1 MPLEIFLNWST
12 FSIKQLTN
20 DLMILDSLILEWQWL
35 NTSTL
40 ILIRI
45 DPDWDRSRD
54 CYEMIPESFER
65 KFLEQQRAYYRV

>member
-1 MPLEIFLNWST
+1 MFSTLMIQQGLLQIISCFLIPLG
-12 FSIKQLTN
+12 LTN
-20 DLMILDSLILEWQWL
+20 SILYWL

-54 CYEMIPESFER
+54 PYEMIPGSFEG
-65 KFLEQQRAYYRV
+65 KFLKQQRAYYRV